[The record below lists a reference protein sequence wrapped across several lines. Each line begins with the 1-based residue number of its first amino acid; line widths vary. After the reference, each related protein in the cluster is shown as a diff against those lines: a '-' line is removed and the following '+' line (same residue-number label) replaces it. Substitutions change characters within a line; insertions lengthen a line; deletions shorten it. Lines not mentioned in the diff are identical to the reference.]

1 MAIWIASRWAALARS
16 ATIMVAGL
24 TLAACSVV
32 GIRDG
37 TEEPRFE
44 RRASLGDV
52 EIRDYGPRLAAE
64 TLVTVD
70 EVRGDETAARN
81 AGFRRV
87 AGYIFG
93 ANRSGEKIAMTAPVA
108 QASARGEAGEKIAM
122 TAPVAQERDARG
134 GWRIRFFLPAD
145 RAWETLPIPSDPA
158 VELVRVPAS
167 RMAALR
173 FTGDRGADSVAARKA
188 ELMRALEGGAWQA
201 TGEPV
206 AWFYDPPWTLPWL
219 RRNEVAVAVDAR

>member
-1 MAIWIASRWAALARS
+1 MEIWIASRWAALARS
-16 ATIMVAGL
+16 ATMAAAGL
-24 TLAACSVV
+24 TLVACSVV
-32 GIRDG
+32 GVRDG
-37 TEEPRFE
+37 TAEPRFE
-44 RRASLGDV
+44 TRARLGDV

-64 TLVTVD
+64 ALVTID
-70 EVRGDETAARN
+70 EVRGDEMAARN

-108 QASARGEAGEKIAM
+108 QESTRGGTGETIAM

-145 RAWETLPIPSDPA
+145 RVWETLPIPNDPA

-188 ELMRALEGGAWQA
+188 ELLAALESGAWQA
-201 TGEPV
+201 VGEPV
-206 AWFYDPPWTLPWL
+206 SWFFDPPWTLAWF
-219 RRNEVAVAVDAR
+219 RRNEVAVPVVAR